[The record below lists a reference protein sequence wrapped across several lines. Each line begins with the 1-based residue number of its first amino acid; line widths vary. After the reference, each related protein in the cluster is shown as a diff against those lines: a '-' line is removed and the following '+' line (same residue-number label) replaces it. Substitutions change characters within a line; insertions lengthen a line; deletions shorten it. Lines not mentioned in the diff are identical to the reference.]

1 MISGKEANI
10 RKVVGIVLYVSAA
23 LCFFLLGSDF
33 ASPAVWSSVTAA
45 GIMIHR
51 MGIQSQWGCIFK
63 SKWNI
68 DGKGHVPIPSLFS
81 SFAIKKRNEVL
92 MNMATSMGISIAAV
106 SACYFLVGKG
116 TSINVVFYVEIV
128 KGLLYAMG
136 AAGLLTYF
144 AT

>member
-1 MISGKEANI
+1 
-10 RKVVGIVLYVSAA
+10 
-23 LCFFLLGSDF
+23 
-33 ASPAVWSSVTAA
+33 
-45 GIMIHR
+45 
-51 MGIQSQWGCIFK
+51 
-63 SKWNI
+63 
-68 DGKGHVPIPSLFS
+68 
-81 SFAIKKRNEVL
+81 